1 MKRILKYIF
10 VLVVLVVG
18 SLVSLPNAN
27 AKEGGDQ
34 YGFGSENVM
43 TGNMPPPGSYFLNYA
58 SYYHGELRN
67 GSGKKVVLPNGSVP
81 NVTSEADVPR
91 FVQVTPFKLLG
102 GTYLVHV
109 ILPLVNLNLSVPDT
123 NGLLTH
129 HRKFNVGDM
138 GFSPFALA
146 WHKNNGIHF
155 LAAVDFYLP
164 TGFYSKGDP
173 RSIGSNYYSFEPLF
187 CFTYL
192 PKSKWEASTKIMY
205 NMKTTNQAT
214 NYHSGDEFHLDYFA
228 GKHLGSW
235 TVGGSGYFLK
245 QVSDD
250 TVADATVPAS
260 VMNSAGSRGQV
271 FAVGPSISYTTR
283 NHTTFITYW
292 QHETLVRNRFSGDKV
307 WFKLVMSPR
316 EFLPHQGI

>member
-1 MKRILKYIF
+1 MTPNLKHV
-10 VLVVLVVG
+10 VLLVVG
-18 SLVSLPNAN
+18 LMMTIPAAW

-43 TGNMPPPGSYFLNYA
+43 TGNMPPPGSYLLDYA

-81 NVTSEADVPR
+81 NATAEADAPR

-109 ILPLVNLNLSVPDT
+109 ILPLVNLNLSVPDS
-123 NGLLTH
+123 NGSLMH
-129 HRKFNVGDM
+129 HQKFSVGDM

-173 RSIGSNYYSFEPLF
+173 ASIGANYNSFEPLF
-187 CFTYL
+187 CLTYL
-192 PKSKWEASTKIMY
+192 PKTMWESSVKLMY
-205 NMKTTNQAT
+205 NTKTRNGAT
-214 NYHSGDEFHLDYFA
+214 NYHSGDEFHMDYFA
-228 GKHLGSW
+228 GKHLGGW

-245 QVSDD
+245 QVTDD
-250 TVADATVPAS
+250 TIADAIVPAS
-260 VMNSAGSRGQV
+260 AMNSAGKRGQV
-271 FAVGPSISYTTR
+271 FAVGPSISYTT
-283 NHTTFITYW
+283 NHHATLIAYW

-307 WFKLVMSPR
+307 WFKLVYPLVGAR
-316 EFLPHQGI
+316 HL